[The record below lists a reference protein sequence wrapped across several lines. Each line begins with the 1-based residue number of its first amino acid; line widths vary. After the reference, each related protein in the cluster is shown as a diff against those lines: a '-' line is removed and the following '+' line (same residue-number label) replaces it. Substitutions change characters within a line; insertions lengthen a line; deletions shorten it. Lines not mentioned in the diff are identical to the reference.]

1 MKAMNVLMILFVG
14 VCLLSLVGI
23 AKAEGPVY
31 DPTINP
37 TATLVCTLP
46 VTREDGSPLAV
57 DEIALI
63 RFVQSG
69 DGQTWAQAGTNTEC
83 SLVLDLTSMPEGQ
96 YYYSATAVDTD
107 GRESQRATA
116 HPFVLRRIQP
126 PTPPTGLMLVL

>member
-1 MKAMNVLMILFVG
+1 MNYIAAILLVLLI
-14 VCLLSLVGI
+14 GI
-23 AKAEGPVY
+23 GYMGPVHAEGDVI
-31 DPTINP
+31 DPTIHP
-37 TATLVCTLP
+37 SATITCNLP
-46 VTREDGSPLAV
+46 VTREDGTPLAV

-116 HPFVLRRIQP
+116 HPFVLRRIQS